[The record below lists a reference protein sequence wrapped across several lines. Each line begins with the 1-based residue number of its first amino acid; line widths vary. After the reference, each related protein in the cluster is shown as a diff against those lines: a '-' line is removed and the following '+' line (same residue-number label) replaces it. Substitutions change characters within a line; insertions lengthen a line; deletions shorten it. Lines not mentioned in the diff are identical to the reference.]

1 MVRSHSLAGVG
12 GLVRELR
19 AVAGLTLEQL
29 AAAIGCSKAQ
39 LSLMESGQRT
49 ITPQWARKLEKALAI
64 PDRRIVAAL
73 QWQNVPPAISAE
85 VATSRSQSQVLA
97 NRLRRALASADPL
110 SELRDIVQQTES
122 NIAPPTSLRTL
133 AAQSASGVGGR
144 GIPVINK
151 VAAGYPT
158 EFTDLD
164 YPRTIADDY
173 IVCPDITDPDAFAAR
188 VVGDSME
195 PEYHEGDIVI
205 FSPQLPTPSGA
216 DCFVRL
222 ERDNQT
228 TLKRIY
234 FEDEGSNNE
243 SPSGMIRLQP
253 LNNAYAPRIVHR
265 EEVNGMYAAAYV
277 MRKVKA

>member
-1 MVRSHSLAGVG
+1 MAKSQSQARVG
-12 GLVRELR
+12 SLVRELR

-29 AAAIGCSKAQ
+29 AATIGCSKAQ

-64 PDRRIVAAL
+64 TDGRIVATL
-73 QWQNVPPAISAE
+73 QWQNVPPAIRAE

-110 SELRDIVQQTES
+110 IELRDIVQQTES
-122 NIAPPTSLRTL
+122 NIAPPTSLRAM
-133 AAQSASGVGGR
+133 AAQSPGGQ

-228 TLKRIY
+228 TFKRIY
-234 FEDEGSNNE
+234 FEDEGSNE
-243 SPSGMIRLQP
+243 SPSAMIRLQP
-253 LNNAYAPRIVHR
+253 LNNAYAPRLVHR

-277 MRKVKA
+277 MRKVKT